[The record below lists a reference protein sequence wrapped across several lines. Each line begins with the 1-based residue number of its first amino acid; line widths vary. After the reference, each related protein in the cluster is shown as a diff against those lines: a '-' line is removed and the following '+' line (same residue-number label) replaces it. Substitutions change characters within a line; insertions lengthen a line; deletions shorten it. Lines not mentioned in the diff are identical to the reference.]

1 MVCKKKVLINA
12 SQILVHYFF
21 FLRIIRLFSMQQ
33 TFSHFFFQTTKIKG
47 YSFMLEKEFVFRRQV
62 SRRNRHLVVGGA
74 KIAKVGVALFIDQR
88 PHP

>member
-1 MVCKKKVLINA
+1 MVCKKILINA

-21 FLRIIRLFSMQQ
+21 PQNYSTVFHATNIF
-33 TFSHFFFQTTKIKG
+33 TFFFQTTKIKG
-47 YSFMLEKEFVFRRQV
+47 YSFRRQV

-74 KIAKVGVALFIDQR
+74 KIAKVGVALFIDQK